1 MGRHRAYL
9 STFIL
14 AALLPLGADA
24 GTETSAV
31 AELPTP
37 SVGTVWKY
45 RVLDTWNN
53 TELRQFEEE
62 LVEIQADRL
71 VFREKRPGAAEPK
84 TAYYGRSLA
93 SCRRLRGSEEEM
105 CTGAFAFPLRVGD
118 RTSYQNR
125 PWASGDG
132 HSSAECAVKG
142 VEAVT
147 VPAGTFDSYRID
159 CDGNWNRVF
168 ETGPRQGMSGRF
180 QETLWYAPSVGRSVK
195 WNYNGYGSSG
205 RIYTKE
211 QTELMEFVPK

>member
-1 MGRHRAYL
+1 MGRQRAYL

-14 AALLPLGADA
+14 AALLPLGVDA

-37 SVGTVWKY
+37 SVGTVWTY
-45 RVLDTWNN
+45 RVLDMWNN

-71 VFREKRPGAAEPK
+71 VFRSRRPGAEEAK
-84 TAYYGRSLA
+84 TVYYGRSLA

-105 CTGAFAFPLRVGD
+105 CTGSLAFPLRVGN
-118 RTSYQNR
+118 RTRYEKR
-125 PWASGDG
+125 PWSSGDG
-132 HSSAECAVKG
+132 HSSAQCEVAG

-147 VPAGTFDSYRID
+147 VGAGTFESYRID
-159 CDGNWNRVF
+159 CDGNWNRMF

-180 QETLWYAPSVGRSVK
+180 EETIWYSPSVGRYVK
-195 WNYNGYGSSG
+195 WNYNSYGSSG

-211 QTELMEFVPK
+211 QTELIAFVPK

>member
-24 GTETSAV
+24 DTETSAV

-105 CTGAFAFPLRVGD
+105 CTGALAFPLRVGD
-118 RTSYQNR
+118 RTSYEKR
-125 PWASGDG
+125 PYQLSESTMG
-132 HSSAECAVKG
+132 
-142 VEAVT
+142 
-147 VPAGTFDSYRID
+147 
-159 CDGNWNRVF
+159 
-168 ETGPRQGMSGRF
+168 
-180 QETLWYAPSVGRSVK
+180 K
-195 WNYNGYGSSG
+195 W
-205 RIYTKE
+205 
-211 QTELMEFVPK
+211 